1 MPNSGINITI
11 NGQQVPTTT
20 THVYYGEQPDSD
32 DDV

>member
-20 THVYYGEQPDSD
+20 THVYYG
-32 DDV
+32 